1 MRPLGPLTKTYYY
14 LKNRL
19 LKGAPVW
26 EAEGPWPLDLCD
38 FVHGVQ
44 VQTGVLLRLATW
56 QEVDATQGRHD
67 SAAEG
72 PEKKTCKRFFSL
84 SLPEIKRT
92 PSALVAS
99 ILFCAWLKRSST
111 FQAQVGSNKNL
122 RNFRHHFVL
131 SPIYSSLP
139 NSTTLVIIRTRVGR
153 PSLGY

>member
-1 MRPLGPLTKTYYY
+1 MKVWVPLTKTSY

-72 PEKKTCKRFFSL
+72 PEKKSNMQSIFF
-84 SLPEIKRT
+84 P
-92 PSALVAS
+92 VAS
-99 ILFCAWLKRSST
+99 GDKEDAISIT
-111 FQAQVGSNKNL
+111 
-122 RNFRHHFVL
+122 
-131 SPIYSSLP
+131 
-139 NSTTLVIIRTRVGR
+139 
-153 PSLGY
+153 